1 MNIQI
6 TTRENVMELDRSLK
20 ARHLTMISVGGVI
33 GAGFF
38 LGAGA
43 AIARTGPSVV
53 LAYLA
58 GGIVTLFIM
67 VLLAEMSVAK
77 PVSGSFEHYARI
89 AFGPWC
95 GFITGWTYWLAFLI
109 GPASEA
115 IAAGTFLNMWFPGVP
130 VWLFCLVIASSLT
143 VINMVGVHFFGE
155 VEFWLSLVKVVA
167 LLAFIVAGCYSLGL
181 DTASPA
187 RISNLTDNG
196 SFFAAGIPGFL
207 GAMLMV
213 IFSFGG
219 TEAIGTAA
227 GESEDPQRD
236 IPKTLRGTVVR
247 ILLLYVG
254 SLTVLLFI
262 LPWQQAGTS
271 SSPYVEATGILG
283 GDIARNLMN
292 FVVLT
297 AALSCIDTGVY
308 ATSRMLHAMATERY
322 FPAWFARLHPAHK
335 TPNNAIFA
343 SSLVLFAGV
352 IIAIL
357 SPDAYVILAGISG
370 FGFLFTWL
378 MIALSQP
385 AMRQLALRDGALL
398 YRAPAAHILQ
408 PVTVVLIVL
417 VMAGQFFTDGGDIT
431 LLTVL
436 VWLSIASTYYYFVVR
451 KKLQRRHTDEK
462 SHAE

>member
-1 MNIQI
+1 
-6 TTRENVMELDRSLK
+6 MELDRILK

-53 LAYLA
+53 LAYLI
-58 GGIVTLFIM
+58 GGVITLFIM
-67 VLLAEMSVAK
+67 LLLAEMAVSR
-77 PVSGSFEHYARI
+77 PVSGSFESYART

-143 VINMVGVHFFGE
+143 AINMVGVHFFGE
-155 VEFWLSLVKVVA
+155 VEFWLSLVKVVV
-167 LLAFIVAGCYSLGL
+167 AFIVAGCYSLGL
-181 DTASPA
+181 DDVSPD
-187 RISNLTDNG
+187 RVDNLTGASD
-196 SFFAAGIPGFL
+196 FFAGGIPGFL

-227 GESEDPQRD
+227 GESENPQRD
-236 IPKTLRGTVVR
+236 IPRTLRGTVVR

-254 SLTVLLFI
+254 SLTVLL
-262 LPWQQAGTS
+262 LVMPWQQAGVS
-271 SSPYVEATGILG
+271 SSPYVEASGILG
-283 GDIARNLMN
+283 GDMARHIMN

-308 ATSRMLHAMATERY
+308 ATSRMLHAMACDGY
-322 FPAWFARLHPAHK
+322 FPVWFARLHPQHK
-335 TPNNAIFA
+335 TPDNAILA
-343 SSLVLFAGV
+343 SSLVLFTGV
-352 IIAIL
+352 VIAIL

-385 AMRQLALRDGALL
+385 ALRRIARRDGTLK
-398 YRAPAAHILQ
+398 YKAPLARLVQ
-408 PVTVVLIVL
+408 PATVALIVL
-417 VMAGQFFTDGGDIT
+417 VMAGQFFADGGGVT

-436 VWLSIASTYYYFVVR
+436 AWLAMASAYYFFVVR
-451 KKLQRRHTDEK
+451 KNRRLSDEK
-462 SHAE
+462 SYAE

>member
-1 MNIQI
+1 
-6 TTRENVMELDRSLK
+6 MELNRSLK

-53 LAYLA
+53 LAYLI
-58 GGIVTLFIM
+58 GGVITLFIM
-67 VLLAEMSVAK
+67 LLLAEMAVAR
-77 PVSGSFEHYARI
+77 PVSGSFESYART

-115 IAAGTFLNMWFPGVP
+115 IAAGTFLNLWFPGVP

-143 VINMVGVHFFGE
+143 AINMVGVHFFGE

-181 DTASPA
+181 DDASPA
-187 RISNLTDNG
+187 SISHPTDNG
-196 SFFAAGIPGFL
+196 SFFAGGLPGFL
-207 GAMLMV
+207 GAMLIV

-227 GESEDPQRD
+227 GESENPQRD
-236 IPKTLRGTVVR
+236 IPRTLRGTVVR

-254 SLTVLLFI
+254 SLTVLLLV
-262 LPWQQAGTS
+262 LPWQQAGVS
-271 SSPYVEATGILG
+271 SSPYVEASGILG
-283 GDIARNLMN
+283 GDIARHIMN

-308 ATSRMLHAMATERY
+308 ATSRMLHAMASDGY
-322 FPAWFARLHPAHK
+322 FPAWF
-335 TPNNAIFA
+335 T
-343 SSLVLFAGV
+343 GV
-352 IIAIL
+352 VIAIL

-385 AMRQLALRDGALL
+385 TLHRIALHDGTLK
-398 YRAPAAHILQ
+398 YRAPAARYIQ
-408 PVTVVLIVL
+408 PLTVGLIAL
-417 VMAGQFFTDGGDIT
+417 IMAGQFFTDGGGIT
-431 LLTVL
+431 LVTVL
-436 VWLSIASTYYYFVVR
+436 IWLALASAYYIFVVR
-451 KKLQRRHTDEK
+451 KNRRLSDEK
-462 SHAE
+462 SHAQ

>member
-1 MNIQI
+1 
-6 TTRENVMELDRSLK
+6 MELDRSLK

-53 LAYLA
+53 LAYLI
-58 GGIVTLFIM
+58 GGVITLFIM
-67 VLLAEMSVAK
+67 LLLAEMAVSR
-77 PVSGSFEHYARI
+77 PVSGSFESYART

-115 IAAGTFLNMWFPGVP
+115 IAAGTFLNLWFPGVP

-143 VINMVGVHFFGE
+143 AINMVGVHFFGE

-167 LLAFIVAGCYSLGL
+167 LLAFIVAGCYSLEL
-181 DTASPA
+181 DDASPA
-187 RISNLTDNG
+187 SVANITSNGD
-196 SFFAAGIPGFL
+196 FFADGLPGFL
-207 GAMLMV
+207 GAMLIV

-227 GESEDPQRD
+227 GESENPQRD
-236 IPKTLRGTVVR
+236 IPRTLRGTVVR

-254 SLTVLLFI
+254 SLTVLL
-262 LPWQQAGTS
+262 LVMPWQQAGVS
-271 SSPYVEATGILG
+271 SSPYVEASGMLG
-283 GDIARNLMN
+283 GDMARHIMN

-308 ATSRMLHAMATERY
+308 ATSRMLHAMASDGY
-322 FPAWFARLHPAHK
+322 FPDWFARLHPAHK
-335 TPNNAIFA
+335 TPDNAILA
-343 SSLVLFAGV
+343 SSLVLFTGV

-385 AMRQLALRDGALL
+385 TLHRIALHDGTLK
-398 YRAPAAHILQ
+398 YRAPAARRIQ
-408 PVTVVLIVL
+408 PLTVGLIVL
-417 VMAGQFFTDGGDIT
+417 VMAGQFFTDGGGIT

-436 VWLSIASTYYYFVVR
+436 VWLAIASAYYFFVVR
-451 KKLQRRHTDEK
+451 KNRRLSDEK